1 MSETTVQGNIVMD
14 EQLNIAIDRVE
25 KLDDPL
31 LVIGLGGTG
40 ADILLTIKRMFAER
54 FTLPRDE
61 SGNPIPIPR
70 RTDYLA
76 IDSSKATFMSFEPV
90 SYTHLQGG
98 QGICHSVGPHAAG
111 DDRRG
116 KRRA

>member
-1 MSETTVQGNIVMD
+1 MSETTVQGNIVMN

-61 SGNPIPIPR
+61 RQS
-70 RTDYLA
+70 
-76 IDSSKATFMSFEPV
+76 DSYSP
-90 SYTHLQGG
+90 
-98 QGICHSVGPHAAG
+98 PHGLPG
-111 DDRRG
+111 DRL
-116 KRRA
+116 